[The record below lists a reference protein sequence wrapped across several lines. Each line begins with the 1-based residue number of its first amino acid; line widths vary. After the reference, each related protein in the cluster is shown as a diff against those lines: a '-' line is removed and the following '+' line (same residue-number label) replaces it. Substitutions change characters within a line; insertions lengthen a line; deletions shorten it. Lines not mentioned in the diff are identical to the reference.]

1 MIPISQAGFRKGKS
15 TLNNIFVLNHIIQ
28 REGENKKKSQKVY
41 ALFID
46 LKTAFDKVDRK
57 KLWTIMEKKEINKNL
72 KGRIKGIYKETKGM
86 IRTMEE
92 LTKKFGIKKGL
103 RQGCVMSPCLFNLY
117 IADLDAEL
125 VKRGI
130 GGIAVGKERVWSL
143 AYADDMVLVAKN
155 REVLLDMMDTLKS
168 IF

>member
-1 MIPISQAGFRKGKS
+1 
-15 TLNNIFVLNHIIQ
+15 
-28 REGENKKKSQKVY
+28 
-41 ALFID
+41 
-46 LKTAFDKVDRK
+46 
-57 KLWTIMEKKEINKNL
+57 
-72 KGRIKGIYKETKGM
+72 M

-92 LTKKFGIKKGL
+92 LTKKFGMKKGL

-130 GGIAVGKERVWSL
+130 GEIAVGKERVWSL

-168 IF
+168 VF

>member
-1 MIPISQAGFRKGKS
+1 MDNNGKKG
-15 TLNNIFVLNHIIQ
+15 
-28 REGENKKKSQKVY
+28 
-41 ALFID
+41 
-46 LKTAFDKVDRK
+46 
-57 KLWTIMEKKEINKNL
+57 INKNL

-86 IRTMEE
+86 IRTTEE
-92 LTKKFGIKKGL
+92 LTKKFGMKKGL

-125 VKRGI
+125 VKREI

-168 IF
+168 VF

>member
-1 MIPISQAGFRKGKS
+1 
-15 TLNNIFVLNHIIQ
+15 
-28 REGENKKKSQKVY
+28 
-41 ALFID
+41 
-46 LKTAFDKVDRK
+46 
-57 KLWTIMEKKEINKNL
+57 MEKKGINKNL
-72 KGRIKGIYKETKGM
+72 KGRIKGIYKESKGM

-92 LTKKFGIKKGL
+92 LTKKFGMKKGL

-168 IF
+168 VF